1 VWDYRASL
9 VRVIDGDSLVVVMDT
24 GFGGRQEETL
34 RLLHVRAPELNQP
47 GGPQARMF
55 LLEWCDRL
63 PLSRWPMRI
72 NTDKDSS
79 PEPKERRTLSRYLAT
94 VSDLTATDRVLNN
107 DVRAFL
113 TLHPEWGPG
122 R

>member
-1 VWDYRASL
+1 MWSYRASL
-9 VRVIDGDSLVVVMDT
+9 IRIIDADTIVAELDLGLSVRA
-24 GFGGRQEETL
+24 EETL
-34 RLLHVRAPELNQP
+34 RLINVRAPELTQP

-55 LLEWCDRL
+55 VFEWCNRL
-63 PLSRWPMRI
+63 PPVRWPMLI